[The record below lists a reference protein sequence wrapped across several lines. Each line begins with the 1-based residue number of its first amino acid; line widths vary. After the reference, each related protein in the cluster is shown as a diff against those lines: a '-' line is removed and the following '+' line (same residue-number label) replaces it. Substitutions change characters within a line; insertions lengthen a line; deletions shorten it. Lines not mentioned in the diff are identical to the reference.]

1 MAVRVTLP
9 NVLAKLADNQRT
21 LEVTAGT
28 VGEAVAGLSTRYPAL
43 GTRLRDPQGR
53 PYEFVTFYLNDEDIR
68 LNGGFEAPV
77 KDGDE
82 VTVVPAVAGG

>member
-1 MAVRVTLP
+1 MSVTLHLP

-21 LEVTAGT
+21 LEVNAQT
-28 VGEAVAGLSTRYPAL
+28 VGEAVGTVAARYPAL
-43 GTRLRDPQGR
+43 GPRLRDAEGR
-53 PYEFVTFYLNDEDIR
+53 PYQFVTFYLNDEDIR